1 MIWKSYWIYTA
12 EKSCRGSNLS
22 KKKESEMALVILD
35 NFLFQGIVSNQDK
48 IVIAVFRIRFTFSL
62 DF

>member
-1 MIWKSYWIYTA
+1 MTWKSYWIYTV
-12 EKSCRGSNLS
+12 EKSCRCSNLS
-22 KKKESEMALVILD
+22 MKKESEMALVILD
-35 NFLFQGIVSNQDK
+35 NFLFQGIVSNQDQ

>member
-1 MIWKSYWIYTA
+1 MV

-22 KKKESEMALVILD
+22 MKKESEMALVILD
-35 NFLFQGIVSNQDK
+35 NFLFQGIVSNQDQ